1 MRSDP
6 AIGVLTC
13 RRPRG
18 ANYLLSTVAQIDAQG
33 GASVSPK
40 VVFVDGADGFA
51 DEIRPLL
58 PLAWSVVALG
68 KNEFSAGAAAYKR
81 ALAQLAGCGR
91 DVLMFEDDLDF
102 SRNAVAR
109 MISTP
114 VPSNAGLLT
123 FFDMKEF
130 SAETTPGLYCLRPS
144 RDPIHCRTQPQIEAF
159 LGLRG
164 SRCFRYPAEMV
175 TWLVAQD
182 WTKTALWP
190 HGQDL
195 VVGNLVEQ
203 HPTRH
208 RVAVHIPCLVEHV
221 GQVSAYTLAG
231 LEGRT
236 ATQFIGRDADALAL
250 PTFAPTTL

>member
-1 MRSDP
+1 MQP
-6 AIGVLTC
+6 TIGVLTC
-13 RRPRG
+13 RRPKR

-33 GASVSPK
+33 GGAVARK
-40 VVFVDGADGFA
+40 VVFVDGDDGFA
-51 DEIRPLL
+51 EEIRPAL
-58 PLAWSVVALG
+58 PSTWSVVPLG
-68 KNEFSAGAAAYKR
+68 KNAFSAGAAAYKR
-81 ALAQLAGCGR
+81 GLAYLAEFKR

-109 MISTP
+109 MIATP
-114 VPSNAGLLT
+114 VPLNAGLLT

-130 SAETTPGLYCLRPS
+130 SAETTPGIYCLRPS
-144 RDPIHCRTQPQIEAF
+144 RDPIHCRTRPQIEAF
-159 LGLRG
+159 LGLWG
-164 SRCFRYPAEMV
+164 SQCFRYPADMV
-175 TWLVAQD
+175 SWLVAQD

-195 VVGNLVEQ
+195 VVGNMVEQ

-208 RVAVHIPCLVEHV
+208 RIAVHLPCLVEHV
-221 GQVSAYTLAG
+221 GQISAYTPFG

-250 PTFAPTTL
+250 PHFPPVTL